1 MDFLKLFFQ
10 IRKFRTSKKAGRRL
24 PFFIKQISNQ
34 NKKNDSKKT
43 VSRIESERWVL
54 FLFIYLN
61 KKNKNIPKKCNQ
73 NMKTIKRNKKN
84 NRNQFGSKFDERTNV
99 SLVFFAVD

>member
-1 MDFLKLFFQ
+1 MDFLKRFF
-10 IRKFRTSKKAGRRL
+10 SNKKSYNFKNGWDTIAL
-24 PFFIKQISNQ
+24 LFIKQISNQ

-61 KKNKNIPKKCNQ
+61 
-73 NMKTIKRNKKN
+73 
-84 NRNQFGSKFDERTNV
+84 
-99 SLVFFAVD
+99 